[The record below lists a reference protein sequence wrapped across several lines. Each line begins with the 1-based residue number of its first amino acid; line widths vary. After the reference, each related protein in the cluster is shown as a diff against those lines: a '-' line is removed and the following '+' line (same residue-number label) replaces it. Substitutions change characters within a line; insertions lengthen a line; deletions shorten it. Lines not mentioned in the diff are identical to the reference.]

1 MGMERHTS
9 PTYGYRGGSQAREGG
24 RNLSET
30 GYPAI
35 GEYAEELVRGG
46 LRTISM
52 SKIRRLHQ
60 EISRLR
66 DMAMEGKS
74 DKCRKELARLK
85 IHLAYTYGRL
95 EDNEKRAFR
104 EYEQTLKRTI
114 DYILR
119 DPQNLEDGLEKLY
132 MFSEAVIAYHK
143 YYGGRA

>member
-1 MGMERHTS
+1 MGMEKHTS
-9 PTYGYRGGSQAREGG
+9 STYGYRGGNQAREGG
-24 RNLSET
+24 RNLSEAD
-30 GYPAI
+30 YPAI
-35 GEYAEELVRGG
+35 GEYAEELVRRG
-46 LRTISM
+46 LKTISM

-66 DMAMEGKS
+66 DMAMEGES

-85 IHLAYTYGRL
+85 ILLAYTYGRL

-104 EYEQTLKRTI
+104 ECEQTLRRTI

-119 DPQNLEDGLEKLY
+119 NPQNLEDGLEKLY

-143 YYGGRA
+143 YYGGKA